1 MSQILFLYKGG
12 RRGSPAAPIGPDEFF
27 YGAAGLARAGY
38 PIDSLDAEAVAA
50 LAGLANSSEPAGLG
64 WRIARAPL
72 ATALPGFPCAVT
84 SHLFHPAVREHL
96 SAAETIVATTTS
108 YAYAL
113 AALKAAGHLKRRV
126 IALAMGIFPD
136 VQPTWQR
143 TLFGRLLQHIDLV
156 ALSSVEA
163 DYLRARLPKHGRIFD
178 ICFGVDT
185 GFWTPSTHRTSAKS
199 YVLAIGNDL
208 QRDWTTLV
216 SAWSSD
222 LPQLRI
228 VTNLDVPPL
237 PDNVEHI
244 RGGWHRGGLSD
255 EMVREL
261 YRNAALVVLPIKQ
274 TIQPS
279 GQSAGLQAMACAAPI
294 AISDYDGLWDRSG
307 LRHAETC
314 FLFRP
319 GDPRALR
326 KCVRAAIA
334 DPELRLRIGGAASTL
349 VHERF
354 TSDHMSKQLGK
365 LILPGALPGACGDRA
380 PKDTRPSASGSRRV
394 S

>member
-1 MSQILFLYKGG
+1 MKPFLFLYKSG
-12 RRGSPAAPIGPDEFF
+12 RRGSPAAPTGPDEFF
-27 YGAAGLARAGY
+27 YGAAGLARAGHSVDCL
-38 PIDSLDAEAVAA
+38 DSEAIAA
-50 LAGLANSSEPAGLG
+50 LAGIAKPSEPAGLG
-64 WRIARAPL
+64 WRIGRAPL
-72 ATALPGFPCAVT
+72 AAALPGFPCAVT
-84 SHLFHPAVREHL
+84 SHLFHPAMRERL

-113 AALKAAGHLKRRV
+113 ATLKAAGQLKSRV

-136 VQPTWQR
+136 VQPAWQR
-143 TLFGRLLQHIDLV
+143 AFFGRLLKRIDLV

-163 DYLRARLPKHGRIFD
+163 DYLRARLPKHGRISD

-185 GFWTPSTHRTSAKS
+185 GFWTPGTEQTLAKR

-216 SAWSSD
+216 SAWSPE
-222 LPQLRI
+222 LPPLRI
-228 VTNLDVPPL
+228 VTRFELPPL
-237 PDNVEHI
+237 PENVEVI
-244 RGGWHRGGLSD
+244 RGGWHGGGLSD
-255 EMVREL
+255 EAVRDL

-294 AISDYDGLWDRSG
+294 AISDYDGLWDRPS

-326 KCVRAAIA
+326 ECVRAAIA
-334 DPELRLRIGGAASTL
+334 DPDLRLRIGRAASTL
-349 VHERF
+349 VQKCF
-354 TSDHMSKQLGK
+354 TSDHMSKQLGA
-365 LILPGALPGACGDRA
+365 LLLPGSLPGAGANQAAKTARRWASNSSRA
-380 PKDTRPSASGSRRV
+380 P
-394 S
+394 